1 MIKVK
6 FREEFTCPLELVMD
20 MISGKWKSIIIWR
33 LRFGNSQL
41 SKLNRDI
48 VGINQKMLIQ
58 HLNELIDCGIVD
70 KIVYDGYPKKVE
82 YFLTERGFKLIDPLD
97 KLQRIGITFLK
108 EEGKKMQKKGYIHV
122 YMGEGKGKTTS
133 ALGLAFRSIGAGFN
147 VMMVQFLKNWY
158 TSELS
163 SIDMMGDRFKIYRI
177 ESKKSFTY
185 NLNEEELNVLREEI
199 KIEFD
204 KAKSFIYSNEY
215 DLIILDEILG
225 AIQGGF
231 VDESEVIELMKNKPE
246 NLELVLTGRNASKDI
261 IENADLVSRIDSV
274 KHYYEKGVL
283 ARIGIEY

>member
-1 MIKVK
+1 MK

-33 LRFGNSQL
+33 LRFGNCQL
-41 SKLNRDI
+41 SKLKKDI
-48 VGINQKMLIQ
+48 IGINQKMLIQ
-58 HLNELIDCGIVD
+58 HLNELIECGIVD

-82 YFLTERGFKLIDPLD
+82 YFLTERGFKLINPLD
-97 KLQRIGITFLK
+97 KLQRIGIMILR

-147 VMMVQFLKNWY
+147 VMMVQFLKNWH
-158 TSELS
+158 TSELN
-163 SIDMMGDRFKIYRI
+163 SIEMMGDKFKIYRI
-177 ESKKSFTY
+177 ESKKGFTY
-185 NLNEEELNVLREEI
+185 NLDEEQLKTLKEEI

-204 KAKSFIYSNEY
+204 KAKKFIYSNEY

-231 VDESEVIELMKNKPE
+231 IEESEVIELMKNKPE
-246 NLELVLTGRNASKDI
+246 NLELVLTGRNASKQI
-261 IENADLVSRIDSV
+261 IEYADLVSKIDSV
-274 KHYYEKGVL
+274 KHYYEKGIL
-283 ARIGIEY
+283 ARVGIEY